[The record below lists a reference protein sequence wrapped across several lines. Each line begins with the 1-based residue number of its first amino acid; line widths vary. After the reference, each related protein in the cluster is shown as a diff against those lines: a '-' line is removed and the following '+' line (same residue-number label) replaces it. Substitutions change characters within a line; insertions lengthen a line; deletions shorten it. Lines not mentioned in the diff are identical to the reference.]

1 MTTIKPPVLAAIS
14 AAIEAYLA
22 DEEAALQQQQQ
33 AAALM
38 SLAAL
43 GVMGGPPV
51 NLWALSGRQQSM
63 QLRLLMQRRSLR

>member
-1 MTTIKPPVLAAIS
+1 MSSIKPPVLAAIS
-14 AAIEAYLA
+14 AAITAYLA

-38 SLAAL
+38 SLAA
-43 GVMGGPPV
+43 MGAMPGPPV

-63 QLRLLMQRRSLR
+63 HLRLLTQRRSLR

>member
-1 MTTIKPPVLAAIS
+1 MRNIKPPVLAAIS
-14 AAIEAYLA
+14 AAIAAYLA
-22 DEEAALQQQQQ
+22 DEEAVLQQQQQ

-43 GVMGGPPV
+43 GGLPGPAV

-63 QLRLLMQRRSLR
+63 QLRLLTQRRSLR